1 MSMRIGLVGLGRMG
15 LPICGNLARAGH
27 DVVATDQRTEL
38 EPEAVAVGAGW
49 AESPRGVAEGANAL
63 ITVLPAGED
72 VREALIG
79 SGGALK
85 GMQPGAVWIDMSSC
99 TPAIGHQLR
108 EQAVAHGVRCLDAP
122 IGGDPA
128 AALEGTLQVF
138 VGGEADV
145 LEDCRELL
153 EAVADRGRISHVGP
167 NGAGYLTKLLV
178 NLLWFGQALATAEAL
193 LLARRAGLDLG
204 VVRDTIASSSASSHF
219 VRTDLDALL
228 EGDYLTSFPLAGC
241 CEELQAVTAMARE
254 NGTPHELA
262 SVVESIYNRALDRY
276 GPVDGELM
284 GVALLEEAA
293 GLQLRHPS

>member
-108 EQAVAHGVRCLDAP
+108 EQAVAHGVRSLDAP

-128 AALEGTLQVF
+128 AALEGMLQVF

-145 LEDCRELL
+145 LEDCPRLL
-153 EAVADRGRISHVGP
+153 GTVA
-167 NGAGYLTKLLV
+167 
-178 NLLWFGQALATAEAL
+178 
-193 LLARRAGLDLG
+193 
-204 VVRDTIASSSASSHF
+204 
-219 VRTDLDALL
+219 
-228 EGDYLTSFPLAGC
+228 
-241 CEELQAVTAMARE
+241 
-254 NGTPHELA
+254 
-262 SVVESIYNRALDRY
+262 
-276 GPVDGELM
+276 
-284 GVALLEEAA
+284 
-293 GLQLRHPS
+293 